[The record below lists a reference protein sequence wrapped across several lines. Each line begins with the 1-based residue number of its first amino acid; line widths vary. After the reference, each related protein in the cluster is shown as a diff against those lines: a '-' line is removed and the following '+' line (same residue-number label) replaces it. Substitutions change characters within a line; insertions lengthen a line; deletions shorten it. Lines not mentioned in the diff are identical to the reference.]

1 MANNVLQVKRTST
14 AGRTPNTT
22 GSYATNSQYIA
33 AGELALNMTDKI
45 LYTSDGTNLITV
57 GANSPSYSTGSGYG
71 TATGGAVVNA
81 TTIAV
86 GNSSVNVT
94 INSTAFSGTSNNSTN
109 LGGTA
114 ASGYQTTAGLSSNV
128 ATLTSN
134 NATNLGG
141 VAAAS
146 YVNTA
151 GNYTLAGNIN
161 FTGTNVYHT
170 STLYVGGQVVVGAAG
185 DIVLANGSGIQANG
199 TWGTAGQ
206 ALLTDGSGNDYWGLP
221 TVLTANNASYLGT
234 VAAANYQGTANLSSA
249 VALLS
254 ANNSSY
260 LGGTAAASYQLNSTL
275 SANVATLSSN
285 NSSYLGGVAA
295 ASYVNTSGTYTI
307 TGAHTYSANVSLTG
321 GTITTLATNSTDIV
335 NKQYADAIA
344 TGVNFHA
351 AVRLVTN
358 TDLGTVTYNNGTSG
372 VGATLTKI
380 TTFAALVVDTV
391 TAAYQDR
398 ILVRAQTN
406 TALNGIYTV
415 SNTGNASSAWVL
427 TRATDYDYVGSG
439 YNEIDKGDLI
449 YVTEGSVGTGTS
461 WVESATVTTIGTDPI
476 TFVQF
481 SSKALYAL
489 TGGTGLYYAV
499 GAAYDGSAATTLAV
513 NSSYIATIS
522 ANNASYLGTVA
533 AASYQG
539 TANLAAAVALL
550 PANNASYLGGTIA
563 SSYLAN
569 TSYGLSQ
576 NTSGIFVVAGT
587 GTVVNATG
595 VHVNAT
601 YIGTIS
607 ANNASYLGGTA
618 AASYQ
623 LNSTLS
629 ANIAAYLPT
638 YTGVV
643 NAASFTTGGG
653 YGSIT
658 GGFVAN
664 STVIAI
670 GNSSVN
676 VTINSTSSTATANNS
691 LYLGGTAAASYALL
705 ASPTFTGT
713 TTAAALN
720 VTNQT
725 NTATLYVTTS
735 ANVGTY
741 FTVNSSAAVKAVN
754 ASFTGANL
762 SIGGTNTY
770 ITSNT
775 LITGTLTS
783 AANLNINNAKSLNF
797 QTVNTST
804 YVSFIQQNDDNFV
817 MYSTNTA
824 YGQRAIWSIFANSI
838 TSNMSFSVRTVH
850 NGGLTIPSGA
860 TLFDSTGVQG
870 TAGQVLTSNGTGNV
884 YWSTVSSGASY
895 TFSTGLTNTANTIT
909 VNAAYIAT
917 ISANN
922 ASYLGTVAAASYQGT
937 ANLAAAVALL
947 PANNASYLGGT
958 IASSYLANT
967 SAGLSQNTSGIFVV
981 AGTGTVVNATG
992 VHVNSSYIATIS
1004 ANNASYLGTVAAASY
1019 QGTANLAAAVALLP
1033 ANNASYLGGTA
1044 AASYA
1049 LLASPTFTG
1058 TVTTANTLTI
1068 GTAAYHVANGNLGIG
1083 TSSPAATLDVVG
1095 TVNTSKA
1102 NTLQQTLTDGVTI
1115 SWDTSLGQVA
1125 TVTLAGNRTMAAPT
1139 NLKVQTY
1146 ILHVLQDAT
1155 GSRTL
1160 TWNAVFKWP
1169 AGVAPTLT
1177 TTASARDIFS
1187 FVSDGTNLYGSLLPN
1202 VK

>member
-1 MANNVLQVKRTST
+1 MANNVFQVKRTTT
-14 AGRTPNTT
+14 AARTPNTT
-22 GSYATNSQYIA
+22 GSYATNTQYIA

-81 TTIAV
+81 TTVAI
-86 GNSSVNVT
+86 GNSSVNVS
-94 INSTAFSGTSNNSTN
+94 INSTAFSGT
-109 LGGTA
+109 A
-114 ASGYQTTAGLSSNV
+114 
-128 ATLTSN
+128 N

-170 STLYVGGQVVVGAAG
+170 STLYVGGQIVIGVSG

-199 TWGTAGQ
+199 VWGTAGQ
-206 ALLTDGSGNDYWGLP
+206 ALLTDGGGNDYWGLP
-221 TVLTANNASYLGT
+221 SVLTANNSSYLGT
-234 VAAANYQGTANLSSA
+234 VAASNYQGTANLAAA
-249 VALLS
+249 VALLP
-254 ANNSSY
+254 ANNASY

-307 TGAHTYSANVSLTG
+307 SGAYTYSANISLTG
-321 GTITTLATNSTDIV
+321 GTITTAPVNSTDIV

-344 TGVNFHA
+344 SGINFHS

-358 TDLGTVTYNNGTSG
+358 ADLGTATYNNGTSG
-372 VGATLTKI
+372 VGATLTK
-380 TTFAALVVDTV
+380 TTSFAALTVDSV

-398 ILVRAQTN
+398 ILLRAQTN
-406 TALNGIYTV
+406 TALNGIYSV
-415 SNTGNASSAWVL
+415 SNTGNATAAWVL
-427 TRATDYDYVGSG
+427 TRAYDYDTVGVAT
-439 YNEIDKGDLI
+439 NEIDKGDFI
-449 YVTEGSVGTGTS
+449 YVLEGTTGAGTA
-461 WVESATVTTIGTDPI
+461 WVENSTVTTIGTDPI

-481 SSKALYAL
+481 SSKGLYAL
-489 TGGTGLYYAV
+489 TGGTGLSYAV

-513 NSSYIATIS
+513 NSAYIATIS
-522 ANNASYLGTVA
+522 ANNS
-533 AASYQG
+533 
-539 TANLAAAVALL
+539 
-550 PANNASYLGGTIA
+550 SYLGGTIA

-587 GTVVNATG
+587 GAVVNATG

-601 YIGTIS
+601 YIGT
-607 ANNASYLGGTA
+607 L
-618 AASYQ
+618 
-623 LNSTLS
+623 
-629 ANIAAYLPT
+629 
-638 YTGVV
+638 
-643 NAASFTTGGG
+643 
-653 YGSIT
+653 
-658 GGFVAN
+658 
-664 STVIAI
+664 
-670 GNSSVN
+670 
-676 VTINSTSSTATANNS
+676 
-691 LYLGGTAAASYALL
+691 
-705 ASPTFTGT
+705 
-713 TTAAALN
+713 
-720 VTNQT
+720 
-725 NTATLYVTTS
+725 
-735 ANVGTY
+735 
-741 FTVNSSAAVKAVN
+741 
-754 ASFTGANL
+754 
-762 SIGGTNTY
+762 
-770 ITSNT
+770 
-775 LITGTLTS
+775 
-783 AANLNINNAKSLNF
+783 
-797 QTVNTST
+797 
-804 YVSFIQQNDDNFV
+804 
-817 MYSTNTA
+817 
-824 YGQRAIWSIFANSI
+824 
-838 TSNMSFSVRTVH
+838 
-850 NGGLTIPSGA
+850 
-860 TLFDSTGVQG
+860 
-870 TAGQVLTSNGTGNV
+870 
-884 YWSTVSSGASY
+884 
-895 TFSTGLTNTANTIT
+895 
-909 VNAAYIAT
+909 
-917 ISANN
+917 SANN
-922 ASYLGTVAAASYQGT
+922 ASYLGTVAAASYQLNSTLAANVATMAANSSTYANSSVTNTFTVGT
-937 ANLAAAVALL
+937 ASYFVSNGNMGIGTSVPSYSLVVSKNQNAATVFQLVNNNTGVSAASILQSQIGVSSYVNYSAFAAYNQIVGSGITTQYIDFDTQIFRTTGGSERMRIDSSGNVGIACTTPSYKLDVTGDIRASANIYGTLATTSQ
-947 PANNASYLGGT
+947 PNITANNASYLGGT
-958 IASSYLANT
+958 IASSFVANT
-967 SAGLSQNTSGIFVV
+967 SFGLSQNTSGIFVV
-981 AGTGTVVNATG
+981 AGTGTVVNSTG
-992 VHVNSSYIATIS
+992 VHVNSTYIGTLS

-1049 LLASPTFTG
+1049 LLAGPTFTG

-1068 GTAAYHVANGNLGIG
+1068 GTVAYHVANGNLGLG

-1102 NTLQQTLTDGVTI
+1102 NTLSQTLTDGVTV

-1160 TWNAVFKWP
+1160 TWNAIFKWP

-1177 TTASARDIFS
+1177 TTANARDIFS